1 MMIHPF
7 IEAVQ
12 RIFHRR
18 PTAETSTHLFLRQ
31 LQQLCAR
38 LPEGQAELAV
48 TQGQLNLCLLWN
60 AASQGEPSLSEG
72 KSQPGWVLQINGNNR
87 QLMYA
92 ETEFVQTCPCGKEV
106 LSNTGVPGFSDKE
119 ICSRKAVDNQPFE
132 DRKPAGKSRVQQTV
146 GALRSY
152 MQLRYAFRY
161 NRLTDCTECAAR
173 TDDGHILPYRPV
185 DQRLLNSISMTAME
199 QGIDCWDRDVKR
211 LVESADVPAY
221 HPFAAYLQNLPKWD
235 GKDRVAAL
243 AARVTDSDY
252 WLRHFHRWM
261 LCATAQWMNLGNP
274 GKRANAVAPILI
286 SARQGLGKSSFCR
299 NLLPPCLQN
308 YFTESFDLNNPASA
322 EGKLAA
328 YGLINLDEFDRLSAR
343 RMPQLKNL
351 MQMERLNIRRA
362 YKHSAEP
369 LHRIA
374 NFIGTSN
381 RRDLLTDLSGSRRF
395 ICIEVEHPIDCTTPI
410 EYDQLYAQLKAEL
423 EAGARAW
430 FSKEEE
436 AEIQRANR
444 IFYRVSPAE
453 ELLEGSFVFTE
464 PGAEGAHILSAA
476 EIYAVVQ
483 KKHPQ
488 ALRDCTPMMFSR
500 MLSQLGRRVHTRYGN
515 GYWVKAQ

>member
-1 MMIHPF
+1 MIHPF
-7 IEAVQ
+7 IEAVH
-12 RIFHRR
+12 RIFHPHR
-18 PTAETSTHLFLRQ
+18 PTAATRTFLFLRQ
-31 LQQLCAR
+31 LQQICAQ

-48 TQGQLNLCLLWN
+48 TQGQINLCLLWK
-60 AASQGEPSLSEG
+60 AASPVKEESR
-72 KSQPGWVLQINGNNR
+72 PGWILQMNGTSR
-87 QLMYA
+87 QLTYA
-92 ETEFVQTCPCGKEV
+92 EAEFVQAGSYESGDA
-106 LSNTGVPGFSDKE
+106 L
-119 ICSRKAVDNQPFE
+119 SRKNAISRKEQMNSQKATDNQARE
-132 DRKPAGKSRVQQTV
+132 SRTPAQPSKIQQALS
-146 GALRSY
+146 ALRNY

-173 TDDGHILPYRPV
+173 TDDGHILQYRPV

-211 LVESADVPAY
+211 LVESADMPEY
-221 HPFAAYLQNLPKWD
+221 HPFASYLENLPKWD

-243 AARVTDSDY
+243 AARVADSDY

-261 LCATAQWMNLGNP
+261 LCATDQWMNLGHP

-286 SARQGLGKSSFCR
+286 STRQGLGKSTFCR

-308 YFTESFDLNNPASA
+308 YFTESFDLNNPASV
-322 EGKLAA
+322 ESKLAA
-328 YGLINLDEFDRLSAR
+328 YGLINLDEFDRLPVR

-369 LHRIA
+369 LPRIA

-423 EAGARAW
+423 EAGVRPW

-444 IFYRVSPAE
+444 AFYRVSPVE
-453 ELLEGSFVFTE
+453 ELLEDSFTFTE
-464 PGAEGAHILSAA
+464 PNAEGAHVLSAA
-476 EIYAVVQ
+476 EIYTVLQ
-483 KKHPQ
+483 KKHSQ
-488 ALRDCTPMMFSR
+488 VLRDCTPVMFSR
-500 MLSQLGRRVHTRYGN
+500 MLSQLARRVHTRYGN
-515 GYWVKAQ
+515 GYWVRAK